1 MTWKRA
7 RTTGLPSAPARRA
20 AYGSLLLFGVLGGC
34 ATPGATYFGAES
46 PLAVST
52 PAAAS
57 TGRMAGAGS
66 SSGANI
72 AASPS
77 AATQATVDDAV
88 HRHYQLDRQP
98 AADIQVRLV
107 GHLEPADE
115 TISLQPPSD
124 AGHLPEPT
132 EPAVEPD
139 LAAVE
144 LLAAP
149 ACDVDL
155 PSVLQTVA
163 GRNPQVAFAS
173 QRYAEAYARLQ
184 AAQVL
189 WLPALRA
196 GVSYNKHDG
205 KLQDV
210 QGNIIDVSRN
220 ALNPGLGTFATAAG
234 SPAVP
239 GVSFNLRTADAVFQ
253 PAIAEQALAAR
264 GAAATAVT
272 NDLLLEAALA
282 YLDLLRALQ
291 AQAIAQQTL
300 RDVQELAFTT
310 TEFARTGQGSPADA
324 DRAATELAIRETDL
338 LRTDEDI
345 QVASARLVQLLSG
358 DPRRPLRPLESTI
371 VAVDL
376 TPAHLPVEDLLP
388 TGLATRPELA
398 ESRHLVAEAMER
410 YRREKMAPWLPSV
423 LLGVSYSGFGGGLG
437 GQMQDFGDRFDLDT
451 VVYWEIRGLGAGEQA
466 ARAEARARMEQTRY
480 EQVRLMDRVAREIVE
495 AHAQVQIR
503 RKQLPIAEQAVE
515 RAVSSVDRHRL
526 RIRDLE
532 GLPIESLQSI
542 QALDQARRQ
551 YLRVL
556 VEYNEAQFRLRRAL
570 GWPIDCT

>member
-7 RTTGLPSAPARRA
+7 ITTGLPSAPARRA
-20 AYGSLLLFGVLGGC
+20 AYGGLLLFRVLGGC
-34 ATPGATYFGAES
+34 ATPGASFYGPES

-52 PAAAS
+52 PAVAS

-66 SSGANI
+66 SAGANI

-98 AADIQVRLV
+98 AGDSQVRLV

-115 TISLQPPSD
+115 AISLQPPSE

-163 GRNPQVAFAS
+163 GRNPQVAFAG

-205 KLQDV
+205 TLPHV
-210 QGNIIDVSRN
+210 QGLSSPS
-220 ALNPGLGTFATAAG
+220 APTPNPGLGTFATAAG

-264 GAAATAVT
+264 GRRGGGRHERPAAGSLAGVSRF
-272 NDLLLEAALA
+272 AAGA
-282 YLDLLRALQ
+282 A

-300 RDVQELAFTT
+300 RDGSRVSLTT

-338 LRTDEDI
+338 CALDEDI
-345 QVASARLVQLLSG
+345 RSLRRLVQLLSG
-358 DPRRPLRPLESTI
+358 DPRPPC
-371 VAVDL
+371 
-376 TPAHLPVEDLLP
+376 
-388 TGLATRPELA
+388 
-398 ESRHLVAEAMER
+398 SR
-410 YRREKMAPWLPSV
+410 
-423 LLGVSYSGFGGGLG
+423 
-437 GQMQDFGDRFDLDT
+437 
-451 VVYWEIRGLGAGEQA
+451 
-466 ARAEARARMEQTRY
+466 
-480 EQVRLMDRVAREIVE
+480 
-495 AHAQVQIR
+495 
-503 RKQLPIAEQAVE
+503 
-515 RAVSSVDRHRL
+515 
-526 RIRDLE
+526 
-532 GLPIESLQSI
+532 
-542 QALDQARRQ
+542 
-551 YLRVL
+551 
-556 VEYNEAQFRLRRAL
+556 
-570 GWPIDCT
+570 